1 MRLIFLSFLIFF
13 SGWVWSQVPD
23 EYELM
28 SYPDQQ
34 ALDSINM
41 RTYSLESKSKDTL
54 IKSNDLYYREDQF
67 YAAVTYNL
75 LQKRTGDIS
84 QNTFSSGFYV
94 GFLRDMPLNKK
105 RDVAVALGFGYSI
118 NNFRSNLH
126 ITDTDPV
133 KYQIARNFERN
144 RLNLHYIDVPLEI
157 RWRTSTPKNT
167 QFWRIYTGFK
177 LSWLVYSRSKINGDF
192 PSEEVKNNPD
202 LTNLRYGLHLSVGH
216 GTLNFYACYM
226 LNPIFEDAY
235 IDGQRIDMTSLNLGL
250 IFYIL

>member
-1 MRLIFLSFLIFF
+1 MRFLIFGF
-13 SGWVWSQVPD
+13 LLFVSGWAWAQIPD
-23 EYELM
+23 EYELTPL
-28 SYPDQQ
+28 PDKEAQ
-34 ALDSINM
+34 DSVNM
-41 RTYSLESKSKDTL
+41 RRISLEPKSKDTL
-54 IKSNDLYYREDQF
+54 IKSNDLFYREDQF

-75 LQKRTGDIS
+75 LQKRIGGIS
-84 QNTFSSGFYV
+84 QNTFSSGFHL
-94 GFLRDMPLNKK
+94 GFLRDFPVNKE
-105 RDVAVALGFGYSI
+105 RNVALALGFGYSI
-118 NNFRSNLH
+118 NNFRTNLH
-126 ITDTDPV
+126 IADSDPV
-133 KYQIARNFERN
+133 KYQIAQDFEKN

-202 LTNLRYGLHLSVGH
+202 LNKLRYGMYLSVGH

-226 LNPIFEDAY
+226 LNPIFKEAY
-235 IDGQRIDMTSLNLGL
+235 INGERIEMTSLNLGL